1 MFLRI
6 DYSVMKH
13 HTPKEKNFQQWN
25 CLRTFSE
32 SGIFPDRL
40 QIAEVKPLYKG
51 GAIHDV
57 QKYKPISFLLYLKKT
72 QKLMY
77 NR

>member
-1 MFLRI
+1 
-6 DYSVMKH
+6 VTKN
-13 HTPKEKNFQQWN
+13 HTPKEKNFQQWP

-40 QIAEVKPLYKG
+40 NTAAVKLLYKG

-57 QKYKPISFLLYLKKT
+57 QKYKPISLLLSLK
-72 QKLMY
+72 
-77 NR
+77 